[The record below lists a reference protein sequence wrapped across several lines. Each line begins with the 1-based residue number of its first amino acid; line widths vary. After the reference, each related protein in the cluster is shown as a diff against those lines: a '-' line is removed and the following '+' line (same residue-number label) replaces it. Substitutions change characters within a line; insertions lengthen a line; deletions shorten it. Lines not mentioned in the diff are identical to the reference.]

1 MFDKI
6 ILEKGEMLRFFPDWY
21 KNQKMCD
28 KTVSNYIHAVEFV
41 PDCYKTQKICGKA
54 VDICP
59 SAM

>member
-1 MFDKI
+1 
-6 ILEKGEMLRFFPDWY
+6 MLKFFPDWY

-28 KTVSNYIHAVEFV
+28 KTVSSYIHAVEFV